1 MTEGQIRVAIETLR
15 AYTRGEIAADA
26 AISDELL
33 NGLET
38 AIEQAFDAMNPI
50 VCDVTPSA

>member
-1 MTEGQIRVAIETLR
+1 MTEGQIRVALAVLR
-15 AYTRGEIAADA
+15 AYVEGNIGDVE
-26 AISDELL
+26 EGLL
-33 NGLET
+33 EELET